1 MSDIAFGFVASE
13 FALEMNEQ
21 LVNSTAAYES
31 ATVVYSTFVSDGYGM
46 FFRLSN
52 CFTSYLSHILLEL
65 NVKELLPPRMDNS
78 GRTKY
83 PVLFR
88 V

>member
-1 MSDIAFGFVASE
+1 
-13 FALEMNEQ
+13 MNEQ
-21 LVNSTAAYES
+21 LANTTAVYES
-31 ATVVYSTFVSDGYGM
+31 ATVVHSTFVSDGYGA
-46 FFRLSN
+46 FLNTTPKSYFAYSFRRA
-52 CFTSYLSHILLEL
+52 LLEL

>member
-1 MSDIAFGFVASE
+1 MSE
-13 FALEMNEQ
+13 FALDMNEA
-21 LVNSTAAYES
+21 LANTTAAYES
-31 ATVVYSTFVSDGYGM
+31 ATVVHSTFMSDGYGA
-46 FFRLSN
+46 FRDS
-52 CFTSYLSHILLEL
+52 FTAALLTYFCHNLLEL

-88 V
+88 L